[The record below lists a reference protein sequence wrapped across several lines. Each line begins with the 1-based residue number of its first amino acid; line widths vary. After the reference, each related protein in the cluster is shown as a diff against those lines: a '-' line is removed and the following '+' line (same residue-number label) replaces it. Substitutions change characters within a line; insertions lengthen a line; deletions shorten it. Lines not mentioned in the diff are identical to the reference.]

1 MNGFPEKVL
10 LATDGLENTAL
21 ADRAAV
27 DLAKKGDAKKSTSE
41 TRNYEAF
48 APWLS
53 LSTSIVFLLI
63 AVQHANWGN
72 VWCVSATIPSV
83 TGPVMAFLGKDNQVP
98 QVEEG

>member
-1 MNGFPEKVL
+1 MNGFPERLL
-10 LATDGLENTAL
+10 LATDGLDNTAL
-21 ADRAAV
+21 ASRAAV

-72 VWCVSATIPSV
+72 VWCVSATILSV
-83 TGPVMAFLGKDNQVP
+83 TGPVMAFLGNDNQVS
-98 QVEEG
+98 QFEEG

>member
-1 MNGFPEKVL
+1 MVFRRRCCWRPTGWSTRPSRTGRPYF
-10 LATDGLENTAL
+10 
-21 ADRAAV
+21 
-27 DLAKKGDAKKSTSE
+27 AKKGDAKKSTSE

-72 VWCVSATIPSV
+72 VWCVSATNLYV
-83 TGPVMAFLGKDNQVP
+83 TCPAMAFLGNDNQVS
-98 QVEEG
+98 QFEEG

>member
-1 MNGFPEKVL
+1 LTYRSAYTRHTKAVSDGTGVATTATEDPAPTQEGSEVNGFPEKVL

-21 ADRAAV
+21 AARAAV
-27 DLAKKGDAKKSTSE
+27 DLAKKGDAKKSISE

-63 AVQHANWGN
+63 AV
-72 VWCVSATIPSV
+72 
-83 TGPVMAFLGKDNQVP
+83 
-98 QVEEG
+98 